1 MKQEVEET
9 TLWFD
14 YERIKEE
21 DKIMYTKKLKNLDEI
36 IDFLG
41 SIDAA
46 AYVRDY
52 ADDAGWQSVSA
63 ALEAY
68 KQIKE
73 HANADEIAC
82 FADTELAIMPEGEK
96 C

>member
-1 MKQEVEET
+1 MK
-9 TLWFD
+9 
-14 YERIKEE
+14 KE
-21 DKIMYTKKLKNLDEI
+21 KMYTKKFEDLNGI
-36 IDFLG
+36 IDFLN

-46 AYVRDY
+46 AYVCDY

-82 FADTELAIMPEGEK
+82 FADTELAIMQEDEK

>member
-1 MKQEVEET
+1 MK
-9 TLWFD
+9 
-14 YERIKEE
+14 KE
-21 DKIMYTKKLKNLDEI
+21 KMYTKKFEDLNGI
-36 IDFLG
+36 IDFLN

-46 AYVRDY
+46 ACVRDY

-82 FADTELAIMPEGEK
+82 FADTELAIMQEDEK

>member
-1 MKQEVEET
+1 M
-9 TLWFD
+9 WFD

-21 DKIMYTKKLKNLDEI
+21 DKIMYTQKLKNLDEI

-46 AYVRDY
+46 ACVRDY

-82 FADTELAIMPEGEK
+82 FADTELAIMQEDEK

>member
-1 MKQEVEET
+1 MK
-9 TLWFD
+9 
-14 YERIKEE
+14 KE
-21 DKIMYTKKLKNLDEI
+21 KMYTKKFEDLNGI
-36 IDFLG
+36 IDFLN

-46 AYVRDY
+46 ACVRDY

-82 FADTELAIMPEGEK
+82 FADTELAIMQEGGK

>member
-1 MKQEVEET
+1 
-9 TLWFD
+9 
-14 YERIKEE
+14 
-21 DKIMYTKKLKNLDEI
+21 MYTQKLKNLDEI

-46 AYVRDY
+46 ACVRDY

-82 FADTELAIMPEGEK
+82 FADTELAIMQEDEK

>member
-1 MKQEVEET
+1 
-9 TLWFD
+9 
-14 YERIKEE
+14 
-21 DKIMYTKKLKNLDEI
+21 MYTKKIKDLDGI
-36 IDFLG
+36 IDFLN

-73 HANADEIAC
+73 HASEEEIAC
-82 FADTELAIMPEGEK
+82 FADTELAIMPEDEK

>member
-1 MKQEVEET
+1 ME
-9 TLWFD
+9 
-14 YERIKEE
+14 KE
-21 DKIMYTKKLKNLDEI
+21 KMYTKKFEDLNGI
-36 IDFLG
+36 IDFLN

-82 FADTELAIMPEGEK
+82 FADTELAIMQEGGK